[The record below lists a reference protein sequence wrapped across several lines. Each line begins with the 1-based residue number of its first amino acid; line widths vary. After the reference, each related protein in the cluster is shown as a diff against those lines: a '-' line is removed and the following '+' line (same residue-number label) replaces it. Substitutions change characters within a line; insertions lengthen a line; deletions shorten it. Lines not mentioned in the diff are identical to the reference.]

1 MHWPGFTDS
10 PSQSNAGWQNADPA
24 AGQGTFGGTT
34 KQVRLGELRVGEC
47 GIVIDLDLGDNDDKR
62 LRTLGICP
70 GRRVWLVRPGDPMVL
85 KVMGTRLGLAAELA
99 RRVTVEV
106 CDGVCSNPETNPSDG
121 TAGESGAS
129 GGAGQ

>member
-1 MHWPGFTDS
+1 MRWPGFMTS
-10 PSQSNAGWQNADPA
+10 PSKSNTGWSNTSPA
-24 AGQGTFGGTT
+24 AGQGTYGGTT

-70 GRRVWLVRPGDPMVL
+70 GRRVWLVRRGDPMVL

-106 CDGVCSNPETNPSDG
+106 CDGACSNPETGPSDG
-121 TAGESGAS
+121 TADAS
-129 GGAGQ
+129 GGAGL